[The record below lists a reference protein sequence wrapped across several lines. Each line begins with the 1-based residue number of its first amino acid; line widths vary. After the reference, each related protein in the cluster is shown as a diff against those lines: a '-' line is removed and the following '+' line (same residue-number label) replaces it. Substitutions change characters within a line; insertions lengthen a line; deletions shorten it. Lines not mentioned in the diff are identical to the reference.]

1 MGDDLGARLKAA
13 SLLEG
18 DFILRSG
25 KRSKVYLDKYL
36 FETQPDLLRDIAAG
50 LAAKLP
56 AYAPVDVLA
65 GPELG
70 AVALVAALSLN
81 TGTPFIIVRKA
92 EKEYGT
98 KKLFEGRADP
108 GQSAVVVEDVVTTGG
123 AALSAVRRLREHGL
137 DVRALLCVVDR
148 EQGGREA
155 FESEGVTFDPLF
167 TVAQLGIRTE

>member
-36 FETQPDLLRDIAAG
+36 FETQPELLRDIAAG
-50 LAAKLP
+50 LAKRLQ

-70 AVALVAALSLN
+70 AVALVTALSLH

-92 EKEYGT
+92 EKDYGT
-98 KKLFEGRADP
+98 KKLFEGRAEA
-108 GQSAVVVEDVVTTGG
+108 GQSVVVVEDVVTTGG

-137 DVRALLCVVDR
+137 DVHALLCVVDR

-167 TVAQLGIRTE
+167 TVTQLGIRTE